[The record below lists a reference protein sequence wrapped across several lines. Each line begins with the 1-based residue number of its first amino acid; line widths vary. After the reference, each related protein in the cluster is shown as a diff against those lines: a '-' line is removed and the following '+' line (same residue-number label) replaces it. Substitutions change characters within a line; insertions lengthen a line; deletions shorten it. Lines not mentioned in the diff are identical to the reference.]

1 MGFHPWLIMGNPVGV
16 FNCPQ
21 SKSTGAAR
29 GYLWEFPSGKPVKLQ
44 RSLTI
49 HGFYPWFSMGFPSGK
64 TRLSPSGAFFSTG
77 AARGYVWDFPSGNPF
92 QPQRGFTIHGRCPWL
107 CMGFPFRENPFQ
119 PQRGFFFH
127 GRCPWLCMG
136 FPFGKP
142 ASAPAGLSPNS
153 HGSTTHGWHSPW
165 IHIA

>member
-77 AARGYVWDFPSGNPF
+77 AARGYVWDFPSGNPL
-92 QPQRGFTIHGRCPWL
+92 QPQRGFPQIAMGQRPMDGIAHGFILRNILTPE
-107 CMGFPFRENPFQ
+107 GFSNINRYSKY
-119 PQRGFFFH
+119 
-127 GRCPWLCMG
+127 
-136 FPFGKP
+136 FGSYRTE
-142 ASAPAGLSPNS
+142 ASTNNLLISSAD
-153 HGSTTHGWHSPW
+153 GSE
-165 IHIA
+165 